1 MTFLQ
6 NTEIRLLAR
15 SHVFF
20 HSIPWMKIIS
30 LKYPPILA
38 EIGSYG
44 VYLQQIGSTNQQNIL
59 KNLQIAKEINAFSPF
74 LLLLL
79 FLICPLLSPS
89 TSHKIAQKLSNIT
102 ATICSLYRA
111 LVNSRVQPLFLDL
124 IDRRTSENIKPK
136 LKVSFFTLIL
146 FFIQI
151 CLFNQVY
158 VIILNCFLF
167 HLLLSITNNKRWK
180 FSNQSNL
187 GLYRLA
193 RSLFILLKPIL
204 FSFSR

>member
-59 KNLQIAKEINAFSPF
+59 KNLQIVEELKA
-74 LLLLL
+74 
-79 FLICPLLSPS
+79 LSP
-89 TSHKIAQKLSNIT
+89 
-102 ATICSLYRA
+102 TIRSLYRA
-111 LVNSRVQPLFLDL
+111 LVNSRVQPFFLDL
-124 IDRRTSENIKPK
+124 IDRRTGENIKPK
-136 LKVSFFTLIL
+136 LKVHEIE
-146 FFIQI
+146 
-151 CLFNQVY
+151 C
-158 VIILNCFLF
+158 
-167 HLLLSITNNKRWK
+167 
-180 FSNQSNL
+180 
-187 GLYRLA
+187 
-193 RSLFILLKPIL
+193 
-204 FSFSR
+204 